1 MVERLVRRLQV
12 PSNKAP
18 NLELRPTDDTLGW
31 EKDSAK
37 GELSKV
43 LGQMAVLQHR
53 LLAEASQS
61 LLIVLQGRDASGKD
75 GLVRHVMTGM
85 NPSGVKV
92 TNFKVPAGS
101 EKMHDYLW
109 RCHAACPAR
118 GEIGVWNRSHYEDIL
133 VPRVKNLV
141 PEEVWRQRYRHVRD
155 FEQMLV
161 DEGTRVLKFY
171 LHVSHEVQRQRLQKR
186 IDNPESGWKHDPS
199 DLSDRELWPKY
210 GAAYEELLKETSRA
224 DAPWFVVPADNKWVR
239 DLAVAKIV
247 LAELQDMNP
256 QFPNPPSGLKGLTI
270 V

>member
-18 NLELRPTDDTLGW
+18 NLEQRSTDDTLGW

-43 LGQMAVLQHR
+43 LGQMATLQHR
-53 LLAEASQS
+53 LLAEAQQS

-141 PEEVWRQRYRHVRD
+141 PEAVWRQRYRHVRD

-171 LHVSHEVQRQRLQKR
+171 LHVSHDVQRQRLQKR
-186 IDNPESGWKHDPS
+186 VDNPESGWKHDPS
-199 DLSDRELWPKY
+199 DLTDRELWPKY
-210 GAAYEELLKETSRA
+210 GMAYEELLRETSRA
-224 DAPWFVVPADNKWVR
+224 DAPWFVIPADNKWVR

-256 QFPNPPSGLKGLTI
+256 QFPKPPPGLKGLTI